1 MIKVKGTRN
10 KKFQKR
16 ILILTGIVALL
27 FTAWSLLNFN
37 GMLKKTEKNKK
48 YDNVTEWTEQNARL
62 IEYKTARYY
71 EILETAAARIKDM
84 SLDSEETQRFLGRT
98 YSKKETHF
106 VYMRILNKGGKAPGM
121 KKDYSEMS
129 YFKTSMSGNKAISKN
144 GTTYKSGVVLSVP
157 IYNDAHQIEGILCGI
172 LSSIRLNIFDDIAK
186 EKEKRN
192 QFVLDEDGNYLLKQ
206 DVRNTTGTNFFEDMG
221 KRDLSLLL
229 PTIQFRIK
237 SGVTVPFEIY
247 GDNDD
252 GMVAV
257 IAPVR
262 DIHLYTVTT
271 IRETEIA
278 HESAVYQKYVI
289 KLTAKLIGMMVLVLL
304 VYLYFQREDKR
315 YIRRLNNRLMLNE
328 ETYRI
333 TARNSDTCVFTY
345 DVETELIQFLNDKY
359 KDIGL
364 DQEQLS
370 IPILLKNISKVSPQ
384 SCADIRNILETIENK
399 EVTCQKKISIWS
411 KGRMR
416 YLQIFTTNI
425 FDDSGAVSRM
435 VGSIGDITDSE
446 TDPLT
451 GAIVRA
457 AGTERIEQ
465 ILKSDPEAGSVHA
478 FMIADL
484 DNFKNLND
492 RLGHMWGDHALHDV
506 VKIIRDNCRAQDV
519 ICRLGGDEF
528 VVFFRDIPL
537 DVLQERVKLLSE
549 QLHITYENEGE
560 TVTISVSMGIALTEK
575 GKVTFQELYKR
586 ADKGLYEVK
595 RTKKGTWHIV

>member
-271 IRETEIA
+271 IR
-278 HESAVYQKYVI
+278 
-289 KLTAKLIGMMVLVLL
+289 
-304 VYLYFQREDKR
+304 
-315 YIRRLNNRLMLNE
+315 
-328 ETYRI
+328 
-333 TARNSDTCVFTY
+333 
-345 DVETELIQFLNDKY
+345 
-359 KDIGL
+359 
-364 DQEQLS
+364 
-370 IPILLKNISKVSPQ
+370 
-384 SCADIRNILETIENK
+384 
-399 EVTCQKKISIWS
+399 
-411 KGRMR
+411 
-416 YLQIFTTNI
+416 
-425 FDDSGAVSRM
+425 
-435 VGSIGDITDSE
+435 
-446 TDPLT
+446 
-451 GAIVRA
+451 
-457 AGTERIEQ
+457 
-465 ILKSDPEAGSVHA
+465 
-478 FMIADL
+478 
-484 DNFKNLND
+484 
-492 RLGHMWGDHALHDV
+492 
-506 VKIIRDNCRAQDV
+506 
-519 ICRLGGDEF
+519 
-528 VVFFRDIPL
+528 
-537 DVLQERVKLLSE
+537 
-549 QLHITYENEGE
+549 
-560 TVTISVSMGIALTEK
+560 
-575 GKVTFQELYKR
+575 
-586 ADKGLYEVK
+586 
-595 RTKKGTWHIV
+595 

>member
-1 MIKVKGTRN
+1 MVTAE
-10 KKFQKR
+10 FQWN
-16 ILILTGIVALL
+16 VE
-27 FTAWSLLNFN
+27 
-37 GMLKKTEKNKK
+37 KTEKNKK

-71 EILETAAARIKDM
+71 EILESAAARIKDM

-172 LSSIRLNIFDDIAK
+172 LSSTRLNIFDDIAK

-229 PTIQFRIK
+229 PTIQLRIR

-278 HESAVYQKYVI
+278 HESAVYQKHVI

-399 EVTCQKKISIWS
+399 EVTCQKKS
-411 KGRMR
+411 
-416 YLQIFTTNI
+416 Q
-425 FDDSGAVSRM
+425 SG
-435 VGSIGDITDSE
+435 
-446 TDPLT
+446 L
-451 GAIVRA
+451 RA
-457 AGTERIEQ
+457 E
-465 ILKSDPEAGSVHA
+465 
-478 FMIADL
+478 
-484 DNFKNLND
+484 
-492 RLGHMWGDHALHDV
+492 
-506 VKIIRDNCRAQDV
+506 
-519 ICRLGGDEF
+519 
-528 VVFFRDIPL
+528 
-537 DVLQERVKLLSE
+537 
-549 QLHITYENEGE
+549 
-560 TVTISVSMGIALTEK
+560 
-575 GKVTFQELYKR
+575 
-586 ADKGLYEVK
+586 
-595 RTKKGTWHIV
+595 